1 MGLFDST
8 IDTLSKLAI
17 NESSVNIP
25 EVTSPALVDEFISEL
40 KMMPALTEEEIR
52 FPVEAVPLK
61 ENSRLGKYLIE
72 IEDLSRYM
80 LTNKISNVLEAVH
93 RIGAINMKD
102 LDNRNTAIVVDEASI
117 LQEIEDLGMNIG
129 GANSNE
135 GNIGTVGLLGRHDD
149 INKFRRFANSREFVD
164 IVSNKYGLP
173 IVKKN
178 YTIGL
183 VPPKRGDI
191 YHHGNVQED
200 TDIVPKPGNQVLN
213 EKPNQLKKKTKLTY
227 FGEEG
232 PSSNPSPTSTPPKS
246 DNMSP
251 AFKSYVDRYNAGTPE
266 QQKNAG
272 IDWDNDSG
280 TVVDAKLTNAGLSK
294 HGVHED
300 SNLQYLRDLAYG
312 KYDKELLNEGYGGPR
327 VKSPYSF

>member
-8 IDTLSKLAI
+8 IDTLSKLAL

-40 KMMPALTEEEIR
+40 KMMPALTEEELT
-52 FPVEAVPLK
+52 FPVHAVPLR

-72 IEDLSRYM
+72 LEDLSRYM

-93 RIGAINMKD
+93 RIGTANMKD
-102 LDNRNTAIVVDEASI
+102 LDNTNTAIVVDEASI

-129 GANSNE
+129 GASNSNE

-164 IVSNKYGLP
+164 IVTNKYGLP

-191 YHHGNVQED
+191 KHNGNLQED
-200 TDIVPKPGNQVLN
+200 AAITLKPGNQVLN
-213 EKPNQLKKKTKLTY
+213 EPER
-227 FGEEG
+227 GV
-232 PSSNPSPTSTPPKS
+232 SSSQFKNTS
-246 DNMSP
+246 
-251 AFKSYVDRYNAGTPE
+251 FKSYADRFNSGTA
-266 QQKNAG
+266 QQRQSAG

-280 TVVDAKLTNAGLSK
+280 TVVDAKLSNAGLSK
-294 HGVHED
+294 SAVHED
-300 SNLQYLRDLAYG
+300 HLQYIRDIAYG

-327 VKSPYSF
+327 VKNPYSF